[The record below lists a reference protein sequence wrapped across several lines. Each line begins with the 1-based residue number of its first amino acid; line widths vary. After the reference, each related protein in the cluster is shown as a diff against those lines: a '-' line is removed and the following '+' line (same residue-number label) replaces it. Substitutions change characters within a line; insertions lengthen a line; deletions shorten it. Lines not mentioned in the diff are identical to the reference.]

1 MSVEHKDS
9 HAHDSSH
16 SHEEEHG
23 HGDIEPVVVKMQSL
37 NQELAGEMKKS
48 GVDCEAL
55 ALGSHPLESGP
66 YYSDMF
72 ALSPRLVT
80 NKGVIKLRGRNIDFV
95 HVLQRS

>member
-23 HGDIEPVVVKMQSL
+23 RGDIEPVVVKMQSL
-37 NQELAGEMKKS
+37 NQELAGEMTKS

>member
-37 NQELAGEMKKS
+37 NQELADAMNKS

-55 ALGSHPLESGP
+55 ALGSNPLESSP
-66 YYSDMF
+66 YYSHLF
-72 ALSPRLVT
+72 ALSSRIVT
-80 NKGVIKLRGRNIDFV
+80 NKGMVKVRNRNIDFV
-95 HVLQRS
+95 QVLQRS